1 MKSKKIILAVL
12 GVLLIIIILFFTVD
26 CIRVNINT
34 SPIFCVQTQ
43 TYDDGGSIEY
53 TGLGYKV
60 IKYVTLKDDTV
71 KYKIGTWF
79 MKFDNPFKNE
89 QIQAPLPTYTS
100 IKFDTKS
107 IQTHLYSDNYVAP
120 TKDVITSLSGIKK
133 YQETYKDDKLDLS
146 LNAYTEDYFNDKVLV
161 IVTIQEPSGATTD
174 KVGSIFKAD
183 NLTSLDIMV
192 ERNTAKMGTADMATW
207 HLLVEM
213 DKASF
218 GNTDTISVL
227 YTSAK

>member
-1 MKSKKIILAVL
+1 MKASKVILTVL
-12 GVLLIIIILFFTVD
+12 GAILIITILFFTID

-43 TYDDGGSIEY
+43 TYDDGGSTEY

-107 IQTHLYSDNYVAP
+107 IQTHLYNDNYVAP
-120 TKDVITSLSGIKK
+120 TKDIITSVSDIKK
-133 YQETYKDDKLDLS
+133 YQETYKETNLDLS

-161 IVTIQEPSGATTD
+161 IVTIQESSGSTTN

-192 ERNTAKMGTADMATW
+192 DRKVAEIGTDDMATW
-207 HLLVEM
+207 HLLVEI
-213 DKASF
+213 DKSTF

-227 YTSAK
+227 YTASK